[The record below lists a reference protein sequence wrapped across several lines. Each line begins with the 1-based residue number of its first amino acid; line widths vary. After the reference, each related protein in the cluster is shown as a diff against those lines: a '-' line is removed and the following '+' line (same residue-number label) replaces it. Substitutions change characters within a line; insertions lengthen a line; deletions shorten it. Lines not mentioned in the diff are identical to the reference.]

1 MEVRSVT
8 MIGENS
14 GRLRFR
20 LPNRFIV
27 TSCPMTSAAIRAAWF
42 PDEETTVVVS
52 TGARLHFGLF
62 GVRAEAGRCYGGA
75 GLMVDRPGT
84 TLRVT
89 TARHDEI
96 VAPDSLTGRIGEWRD
111 RFRTAAA
118 DRATGPVR
126 IVVER
131 ALPAHRGFGSGTQTA
146 LALGTALAGVWG
158 WGDTPVEA
166 IARCLGRGRR
176 STIGTTGFATGG
188 FLVDAGHAPL
198 EQADRPCVTRYDLPF
213 DWRVVLVEPLSE
225 QGMSGEAES
234 RAFGQLAPMPAELTD
249 RLCRLL
255 LLDLLPALSTA
266 RLDPFFRALA
276 EYGRGV
282 GRYFAPAQ
290 GDLFA
295 SPTIA
300 RLDADLTA
308 AGQAGL
314 VQTSWGPAAVAF
326 AASDSDARA
335 FAEELVSRCG
345 PERVTATVVAPLR
358 SGAAIRFARSGRS
371 IAMMRDHGTGEFV
384 RPVG

>member
-1 MEVRSVT
+1 
-8 MIGENS
+8 
-14 GRLRFR
+14 
-20 LPNRFIV
+20 
-27 TSCPMTSAAIRAAWF
+27 MTSAAIRAAWF

-62 GVRAEAGRCYGGA
+62 GVRAVAGRCYGGA

-84 TLRVT
+84 TLRVST
-89 TARHDEI
+89 SQHDEI
-96 VAPDSLTGRIGEWRD
+96 VAPGHLTGRIGEWRD
-111 RFRTAAA
+111 RFRAAA

-131 ALPAHRGFGSGTQTA
+131 DLPAHRGFGSGTQTA
-146 LALGTALAGVWG
+146 LALGTALAGVWR

-176 STIGTTGFATGG
+176 STIGTTGFAAGG
-188 FLVDAGHAPL
+188 FLVDAGHAPMDK
-198 EQADRPCVTRYDLPF
+198 ADRPAVSRYDLPI
-213 DWRVVLVEPLSE
+213 DWRVVLIEPRSE

-234 RAFGQLAPMPAELTD
+234 RAFGQLAPMSAELTD

-255 LLDLLPALSTA
+255 LLEVLPAIASRQLE
-266 RLDPFFRALA
+266 PFFRALA

-295 SPTIA
+295 SPVIA

-308 AGQAGL
+308 AGQPGL

-335 FAEELVSRCG
+335 LAAELVSRSG
-345 PERVTATVVAPLR
+345 PQRVTATVVAPLR

-371 IAMMRDHGTGEFV
+371 IAATGEFA